1 MSALAEL
8 EAREAACMDEIG
20 RLAKRLEDLY
30 EGREGVSALSCRF
43 QEEMQRRYQVASSA
57 ASLSGL
63 RMGTRYA
70 EMSTGL
76 LAHELGPAGDEALAN
91 LDAQIARQA
100 DRTEEDLRR
109 ARALLRSIR
118 ADMEQERLRLR
129 REEAER
135 LAQEARAQ
143 RTSLW

>member
-63 RMGTRYA
+63 RRGQNPD
-70 EMSTGL
+70 G
-76 LAHELGPAGDEALAN
+76 HPN
-91 LDAQIARQA
+91 LPTPEDAISSR
-100 DRTEEDLRR
+100 
-109 ARALLRSIR
+109 IR
-118 ADMEQERLRLR
+118 EGGSDGNQ
-129 REEAER
+129 
-135 LAQEARAQ
+135 
-143 RTSLW
+143 